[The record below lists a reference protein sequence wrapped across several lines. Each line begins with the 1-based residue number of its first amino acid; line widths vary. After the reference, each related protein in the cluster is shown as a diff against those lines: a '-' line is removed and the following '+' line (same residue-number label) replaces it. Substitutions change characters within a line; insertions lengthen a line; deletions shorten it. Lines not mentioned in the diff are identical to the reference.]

1 VTKKVLVTIWSLLF
15 VLSLA
20 VVEALACTTF
30 CLRGPGEV
38 LFGRNYDFTI
48 GDALIFVNKRGFSK
62 TATDGDSR
70 NPAKWVAKFGS
81 VTFNQFGR
89 ENPTGGMNEMGL
101 VVEQMW
107 LDETEYPKDDV
118 RPTLGTQEWTEYLLD
133 TSATTAEAIRNAE
146 GVRIVSDVKVHY
158 LISDKDGTVAAIEFV
173 KGKMVV
179 HAGDTLSVKTLTND
193 TYEKSIYYKRTSS
206 VEKESSDSSLDRFTR
221 AAQRTEQFEKQP
233 KSEQEAVNYAFE
245 TLANVTIKD
254 YTRWSIVY
262 DQKRG
267 KIYFRTLRSPQI
279 KMIDTRGFDYSCAA
293 PVKILDID
301 LKEPGDATSRFIDY
315 TRKANRDLIERSF
328 NGTDFLK
335 GIPAGARDFFAA
347 YSDSF
352 ICISTQKAAAEL
364 PTVEQVLEKYVRAI
378 GGKKAVQAL
387 SSRVMKGTITAPLVG
402 GKGTIEIYAKAPN
415 KQLTETSLNILGNS
429 RTGFNGTIA
438 WEEERGEVKDAPGFS
453 KRDAD
458 FYLPIK
464 LKELYPGIDLKGT
477 EKIGEREAYLL
488 EAPRGGN
495 PKRWYFDVE
504 TGLLLRMEVRNAA
517 GKIMEREDYQDYR
530 AVDGVQYAFTVRA
543 IDDNEVPFMIKY
555 INIRLNVA
563 IDDAKFEKPSS

>member
-206 VEKESSDSSLDRFTR
+206 VEKDSSDSSLDRFTR

-233 KSEQEAVNYAFE
+233 KSEQEAVKYAFE

-267 KIYFRTLRSPQI
+267 KIYFCTLRSPQI

-364 PTVEQVLEKYVRAI
+364 PTVDQVLEKYVRAI
-378 GGKKAVQAL
+378 GGKKAVQAQ
-387 SSRVMKGTITAPLVG
+387 SSRVMKGTITAPSVG

-517 GKIMEREDYQDYR
+517 GKVMEREDYQDYR

-543 IDDNEVPFMIKY
+543 IDDNEVPFTINY
-555 INIRLNVA
+555 IDIRLNVA